1 MKKFQ
6 VIFYGDGENI
16 PYTEEYFNSKI
27 EAEKWAEGQ
36 EWSESDTRYN
46 SEGHEE
52 FYIRYQFHNPEDKS
66 NYSNYEIEPIE
77 IKDLNEEFL
86 HMQKLAGLITESEY
100 NKKIR
105 EINLIDISDKILKKW
120 DVIKQHIKNQGYDI

>member
-6 VIFYGDGENI
+6 VTFHDDYVTTPINQLFNSEGEAENWANNQKGYSDDYDDVYYYNPEDGENI
-16 PYTEEYFNSKI
+16 YTSF
-27 EAEKWAEGQ
+27 
-36 EWSESDTRYN
+36 T
-46 SEGHEE
+46 
-52 FYIRYQFHNPEDKS
+52 
-66 NYSNYEIEPIE
+66 IEPIE

-105 EINLIDISDKILKKW
+105 EINLIDISDKISKKW